1 MPFLPFLN
9 LWRPHLWSG
18 TLWSFVSFISDK
30 SAAVG
35 LLWKIWTCCFV
46 ISADF
51 ASAIAYRT
59 GVIFSVF
66 LANRG
71 ESEASAK
78 RELGASAM
86 APRRQLRS
94 KRQLGKCKKKLH
106 VADESY
112 WTVSLVQFTEQF
124 KCESICCWFKSP
136 YLILLR
142 LRKTFED
149 QILWSNQLSR
159 SIDIWTP
166 EQLEQWNADKRNFFR
181 DRRLTCNSHF
191 MLVSCLL
198 RFCLCLP
205 EIHKQL
211 RLFCRLRSYY
221 QSKFVELSW

>member
-1 MPFLPFLN
+1 MLESRCCYGQLAPF
-9 LWRPHLWSG
+9 WSHKPESARNNI
-18 TLWSFVSFISDK
+18 LLVSDIKVSTW
-30 SAAVG
+30 AVVV
-35 LLWKIWTCCFV
+35 LTWITR
-46 ISADF
+46 A
-51 ASAIAYRT
+51 
-59 GVIFSVF
+59 IFSVF
-66 LANRG
+66 MANRG
-71 ESEASAK
+71 ESKASAK
-78 RELGASAM
+78 CELGASAM

-211 RLFCRLRSYY
+211 LLFCRLRSYY
-221 QSKFVELSW
+221 QSKFVGLSW